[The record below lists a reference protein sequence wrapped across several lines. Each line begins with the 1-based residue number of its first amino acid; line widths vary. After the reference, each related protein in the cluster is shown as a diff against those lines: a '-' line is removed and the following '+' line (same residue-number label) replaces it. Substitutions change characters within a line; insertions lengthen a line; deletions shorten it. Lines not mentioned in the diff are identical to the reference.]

1 MADGVV
7 QPNWSV
13 TMSRRYLLQ
22 VALALVC
29 VAPCAAAAQLPAKV
43 DKAMRARDR
52 AEVTF
57 DATVWD
63 RFTADDF
70 TIVLADGTLMTKA
83 ERLAQL
89 RTQGASID
97 GQVVSEAIV
106 IEHPFAL
113 PETPL
118 RRHTDVQIQR
128 HGNVF
133 VRRFRQDDIWI
144 VEIWAKDGLGWR
156 VQAAQVTRARKK

>member
-1 MADGVV
+1 
-7 QPNWSV
+7 
-13 TMSRRYLLQ
+13 MSRRYLLQ

-29 VAPCAAAAQLPAKV
+29 VAPCAAAAQLPAEV

-89 RTQGASID
+89 KTQGASID
-97 GQVVSEAIV
+97 GQVVSEAV
-106 IEHPFAL
+106 VMEPFAF

-118 RRHTDVQIQR
+118 RSHTDVQIQH

-156 VQAAQVTRARKK
+156 VQAAQVTRARK